1 MMLGLEGAY
10 DSQITSALPQYCPSC
25 PASMVLSL
33 VQTESSGNPNA
44 VSPAGAIGLFQLMPA
59 TAASLNVDPNTVTGN
74 IQGGETY
81 LQQLYD
87 QFGNWDD
94 ALMAYNEGPT
104 ALQAQLNAGTTPTS
118 TAYAAT
124 ILQNAGM
131 SDSSTSSTSDTSDSG
146 TDDSS
151 GDDSS
156 SSLWGLSTGSLIAI
170 ALGVGLLAYELA

>member
-10 DSQITSALPQYCPSC
+10 DSQITSALSQYCPSC

-59 TAASLNVDPNTVTGN
+59 TAAGLNVDPNTVSGN

-81 LQQLYD
+81 LQQLYN
-87 QFGNWDD
+87 QFGNWND
-94 ALMAYNEGPT
+94 ALMAYNEGPG
-104 ALQAQLNAGTTPTS
+104 ALQSQLNAGVTPTS

-131 SDSSTSSTSDTSDSG
+131 SDSSASDTSDSG
-146 TDDSS
+146 VDDSGGDDSS
-151 GDDSS
+151 G
-156 SSLWGLSTGSLIAI
+156 SLWGLSTGSLVAI
-170 ALGVGLLAYELA
+170 ALGVGLFAYAIA